1 MNTLE
6 QELVAYY
13 YGESAD
19 PAAVEKLLSED
30 PAARRLYEE
39 LSAMLAEVDPSEPP
53 ERGAGYAQQVWEQI
67 QWRLDSPKRSPWWEF
82 LTMRQLV
89 PAAVLA
95 GLIIA
100 AFLIG
105 RHSAGTAVTPGISEQ
120 ARQQILLDAVGD
132 HLERSQLVLYELL
145 NAPDSGVLDVRN
157 EQEQAGDL
165 LTDNRL
171 YRTTAGQS
179 GNPLVAD
186 VLDDIERVLIELRH
200 GPESLTPDDLARLRA
215 VLDERDTLFKIR
227 ILNASIR
234 EERRGQVRS
243 LESQRF

>member
-13 YGESAD
+13 YRESGD
-19 PAAVEKLLSED
+19 PAAVEKLLADNPS
-30 PAARRLYEE
+30 ARRLYEE
-39 LSAMLAEVDPSEPP
+39 LSAMLAEVEPSEPP
-53 ERGAGYAQQVWEQI
+53 ERGEGYPRQVWEKI
-67 QWRLDSPKRSPWWEF
+67 QWRLDPPRRSPWWEF

-105 RHSAGTAVTPGISEQ
+105 RHSAGPAVAPGISEQ
-120 ARQQILLDAVGD
+120 ARQQILLLAVAD
-132 HLERSQLVLYELL
+132 HLDRSQLVLYELL
-145 NAPDSGVLDVRN
+145 NAPSGSVLDVRN

-200 GPESLTPDDLARLRA
+200 GPENLTQADLARLRA
-215 VLDERDTLFKIR
+215 ILDERDTLFKIR
-227 ILNASIR
+227 ILNATIR
-234 EERRGQVRS
+234 EERQEQVRS
-243 LESQRF
+243 PKSQRF